1 MIQNSLKNRKHVIE
15 YCKIGMN
22 NNNNNNNYEKII
34 PTQQQVV
41 AILKLGYSLASSKQ
55 NSFPYKVAV
64 LGTDYKRSEHLQ
76 KLCEG
81 RKIDKDGELPPG
93 ATYIPNPNLYHLGT
107 AAWTLIIT
115 PRMAAPNKYQAIQL
129 NKHGNHWEYDTVEKQ
144 KSCKEAFAVEVGI
157 LATTITGAAMDQGW
171 NCAYNV
177 CFPKQIEKYK
187 DFPYID
193 YKPYLIITLGKALK
207 FKKDVFESKSLAA
220 DTRPGFDEIF
230 TLVDKDKK

>member
-1 MIQNSLKNRKHVIE
+1 MIQDSLKNRKHVIE

-22 NNNNNNNYEKII
+22 NNNYEEII
-34 PTQQQVV
+34 PTEQQVEE
-41 AILKLGYSLASSKQ
+41 ILKVGYSLASSKQ

-81 RKIDKDGELPPG
+81 KKIDKDGDLPPG

-129 NKHGNHWEYDTVEKQ
+129 DKHGSHWEYDTVEKQ
-144 KSCKEAFAVEVGI
+144 ESCKQAFAVEVGI

-177 CFPKQIEKYK
+177 CFPYQIEKYK
-187 DFPYID
+187 DFPYVD
-193 YKPYLIITLGKALK
+193 YPPYLIITLGKALK
-207 FKKDVFESKSLAA
+207 FKKDVFKPESLAA

>member
-1 MIQNSLKNRKHVIE
+1 MIQDSLKNRKHVIE

-22 NNNNNNNYEKII
+22 NNNYEEII
-34 PTQQQVV
+34 PTEQQVEE
-41 AILKLGYSLASSKQ
+41 ILKVGYSLASSKQ

-76 KLCEG
+76 KLCEDK
-81 RKIDKDGELPPG
+81 KIDKDGDLPSG

-129 NKHGNHWEYDTVEKQ
+129 DKHGSHWEYDTVEKQ
-144 KSCKEAFAVEVGI
+144 ESCKEAFAVEVGI

-171 NCAYNV
+171 NCSYNV

-187 DFPYID
+187 DFPYVD
-193 YKPYLIITLGKALK
+193 YPPYLIITLGKALK
-207 FKKDVFESKSLAA
+207 FKKDILRPESLAA

>member
-1 MIQNSLKNRKHVIE
+1 MIQDSLKNKKHVIE

-22 NNNNNNNYEKII
+22 NNNYEEII

-41 AILKLGYSLASSKQ
+41 EILKVGYSLASSKQ

-129 NKHGNHWEYDTVEKQ
+129 DKHGSHWEYDTVEKQ
-144 KSCKEAFAVEVGI
+144 ESCKQAFAVEVGI

-177 CFPKQIEKYK
+177 CFPYQIEKYK
-187 DFPYID
+187 DFPYVD
-193 YKPYLIITLGKALK
+193 YRPYLIITLGKALK
-207 FKKDVFESKSLAA
+207 FKKDVFKPESLAA

>member
-1 MIQNSLKNRKHVIE
+1 MIQDSLKNRKHVVE

-22 NNNNNNNYEKII
+22 NNYDYEEII
-34 PTQQQVV
+34 PTEQQVV
-41 AILKLGYSLASSKQ
+41 EILKVGYSLASSKQ

-81 RKIDKDGELPPG
+81 KKIDKDGDLPPG

-129 NKHGNHWEYDTVEKQ
+129 DKHGSHWEYDTVEKQ
-144 KSCKEAFAVEVGI
+144 ESCKEAFAVEVGI

-177 CFPKQIEKYK
+177 CFPKKIEKYK
-187 DFPYID
+187 DFPYVD
-193 YKPYLIITLGKALK
+193 YAPYLIITLGKALK
-207 FKKDVFESKSLAA
+207 FKKDIFKPESLAA

>member
-1 MIQNSLKNRKHVIE
+1 MIQDSLKNKKHVIE

-22 NNNNNNNYEKII
+22 NNNNYEEII

-41 AILKLGYSLASSKQ
+41 EILKVGYSLASSKQ

-129 NKHGNHWEYDTVEKQ
+129 DKHGSHWEYDTVEKQ
-144 KSCKEAFAVEVGI
+144 ESCKQAFAVEVGI

-177 CFPKQIEKYK
+177 CFPYQIEKYK
-187 DFPYID
+187 DFPYVD

-207 FKKDVFESKSLAA
+207 FKKDVFKPESLAA

>member
-1 MIQNSLKNRKHVIE
+1 MIQDSLKNRKHVIE

-22 NNNNNNNYEKII
+22 NNNYEEII
-34 PTQQQVV
+34 PTEQQVEE
-41 AILKLGYSLASSKQ
+41 ILKVGYSLASSKQ
-55 NSFPYKVAV
+55 NAFPYKVAV

-81 RKIDKDGELPPG
+81 KKIDKDGDLPPG

-129 NKHGNHWEYDTVEKQ
+129 DKHGSHWEYDTVEKQ
-144 KSCKEAFAVEVGI
+144 ESCKEAFAVEVGI

-177 CFPKQIEKYK
+177 CFPKKIEKYK
-187 DFPYID
+187 DFPYVD
-193 YKPYLIITLGKALK
+193 YAPYLIITLGKALK
-207 FKKDVFESKSLAA
+207 FKKDVFKPESIAA

>member
-1 MIQNSLKNRKHVIE
+1 MIQDSLKNRKHVIE

-22 NNNNNNNYEKII
+22 NNNYEEII
-34 PTQQQVV
+34 PTEQQVEE
-41 AILKLGYSLASSKQ
+41 ILKVGYSLASSKQ

-81 RKIDKDGELPPG
+81 KKIDKDGDLPPG
-93 ATYIPNPNLYHLGT
+93 ATYIANPSLYHLGT

-129 NKHGNHWEYDTVEKQ
+129 DKHGSHWEYDTVEKQ
-144 KSCKEAFAVEVGI
+144 ESCKEAFAVEVGI

-171 NCAYNV
+171 NCSYNV

-187 DFPYID
+187 DFPYVD
-193 YKPYLIITLGKALK
+193 YPPYLIITLGKALK
-207 FKKDVFESKSLAA
+207 FKKDILRPESLAA

>member
-1 MIQNSLKNRKHVIE
+1 MIQDSLKNKKHVIE

-22 NNNNNNNYEKII
+22 NNNNYEEII

-41 AILKLGYSLASSKQ
+41 EILKVGYSLASSKQ
-55 NSFPYKVAV
+55 NAFPYKVAV

-115 PRMAAPNKYQAIQL
+115 PRMAAPNKYQEMQL
-129 NKHGNHWEYDTVEKQ
+129 DKHGSHWEYDTVEKQ
-144 KSCKEAFAVEVGI
+144 ESCKEAFAVEVGI

-177 CFPKQIEKYK
+177 CFPYQIEKYK

-207 FKKDVFESKSLAA
+207 FKKDVFKPESLAA

>member
-1 MIQNSLKNRKHVIE
+1 MIQDSLKNRKHVIE

-22 NNNNNNNYEKII
+22 NNNYEEII
-34 PTQQQVV
+34 PTEQQVEE
-41 AILKLGYSLASSKQ
+41 ILKVGYSLASSKQ

-81 RKIDKDGELPPG
+81 KKIDKDGDLPPG

-129 NKHGNHWEYDTVEKQ
+129 DKHGSHWEYDTVEKQ
-144 KSCKEAFAVEVGI
+144 ESCKEAFAVEVGI

-177 CFPKQIEKYK
+177 CFPKKIEKYK
-187 DFPYID
+187 DFPYVD
-193 YKPYLIITLGKALK
+193 YPPYLIITLGKALK
-207 FKKDVFESKSLAA
+207 FKKDVFKPESIAA
-220 DTRPGFDEIF
+220 DTRPRFDEIF

>member
-1 MIQNSLKNRKHVIE
+1 MIQDSLKNRKHVVE

-22 NNNNNNNYEKII
+22 NNFDYEEII
-34 PTQQQVV
+34 PTEQQVV
-41 AILKLGYSLASSKQ
+41 EILKVGYSLASSKQ
-55 NSFPYKVAV
+55 NAFPYKVAV

-76 KLCEG
+76 KLCEDK
-81 RKIDKDGELPPG
+81 KIDKDGDLPSG
-93 ATYIPNPNLYHLGT
+93 ATYVPNPNLYHLGT

-129 NKHGNHWEYDTVEKQ
+129 DKHGNHWEYDTVEKQ
-144 KSCKEAFAVEVGI
+144 ESCKEAFAVEVGI
-157 LATTITGAAMDQGW
+157 LATTITGAAMDRGW
-171 NCAYNV
+171 NCSYNV

-187 DFPYID
+187 DFPYVD
-193 YKPYLIITLGKALK
+193 YPPYLIITLGKALR
-207 FKKDVFESKSLAA
+207 FKGDILREESLAA

>member
-1 MIQNSLKNRKHVIE
+1 MIQDSLKNRKHVVE

-22 NNNNNNNYEKII
+22 NNYDYEEII
-34 PTQQQVV
+34 PTEQQVV
-41 AILKLGYSLASSKQ
+41 EILKVGYSLASSKQ
-55 NSFPYKVAV
+55 NAFPYKVAV

-81 RKIDKDGELPPG
+81 KKIDKDGDLPPG

-129 NKHGNHWEYDTVEKQ
+129 DKHGSHWEYDTVEKQ
-144 KSCKEAFAVEVGI
+144 ESCKEAFAVEVGI

-177 CFPKQIEKYK
+177 CFPKKIEKYK
-187 DFPYID
+187 DFPYVD
-193 YKPYLIITLGKALK
+193 YAPYLIITLGKALK
-207 FKKDVFESKSLAA
+207 FKKDVFKPESIAA